1 MADVIITVD
10 GKKIT
15 APAGTL
21 LIEVC
26 KSAGIEIPAFCYYPG
41 LSLQAACRMCVVR
54 QEKVP
59 KLQTACTTQVAE
71 GQVFF
76 TDTPEVIQARKATLQ
91 LLLGNHPL
99 DCPVCDAGGE
109 CELQDMTFKYGAAD
123 SFYAEPKNHRE
134 EQKWS
139 PVVYFDRPRCI
150 LCYRC
155 VRMCGEGMDVF
166 ALAVENR
173 GSSSIIAPNV
183 PAQLAP
189 DNLAHLD
196 CEQCGMCIDAC
207 PVGALTSG
215 AYRYKT
221 RPWEMNHVAT
231 ICTHCGD
238 GCKTTLGVRS
248 TADGSEIVRGDN
260 RDKSGINGDFL
271 CNKGRYAFDF
281 ANNDA
286 RITQPMVRQPNGELK
301 SASWEEALTL
311 VGKKFAELRDSRGG
325 KTIGVIGG
333 NRLTNEE
340 AYLLQKFARSVL
352 HTNNID
358 HHRTADYVTFA
369 QSLAGTT
376 DRTASLRETLTAK
389 AVLLVGGDPTNQ
401 SPATAW
407 NLRTNV
413 RLNRAK
419 LYIANTAEIKLRR
432 QAKVFVHLA
441 EYGYGPLAAYLSGDD
456 AAASATAADATSL
469 ASFRDAVKAEESLL
483 ILIGNEL
490 RGAELKRLIDFGL
503 TLPNAK
509 FALLADYANS
519 RGAADMGL
527 LPDLLP
533 GYTPIGPIDTQD
545 PGSKIAI
552 EYSSPTTPG
561 LDLVEIF
568 DAASAGNLSALYVVG
583 ANPVA
588 RYDVDPAAL
597 KNTFVVVQEM
607 FLTET
612 AALADVILPAANL
625 YEKSGSV
632 TNSYGDLQQVKKA
645 ADRAGVRTDF
655 EMIVRIADKMGA
667 DVRALVPFGQ
677 ATAGTRADMGQT
689 RGVQA
694 GEADRYAVWLTANNL
709 EPRLS
714 PFDPSA
720 ILDEIQRLV
729 PGYGDLLRLQL
740 LSGNDQ
746 HLQPAAVPI
755 KDNAGLVQISNR
767 RDLVLPA
774 GDTLFTSGSLTR
786 YSASLNDLQQHQPRQ
801 TQIQTDQTSV
811 E

>member
-1 MADVIITVD
+1 MPDVTITVD

-21 LIEVC
+21 LIEAC
-26 KSAGIEIPAFCYYPG
+26 KTAGIEIPAFCYYPG
-41 LSLQAACRMCVVR
+41 LSLQAACRMCLVR

-59 KLQTACTTQVAE
+59 KLQTACTTQIAD

-76 TDTPEVIQARKATLQ
+76 TDTPEVIQARKAMLQ
-91 LLLGNHPL
+91 LVLGNHPL

-123 SFYAEPKNHRE
+123 SFFAEPKNHRE
-134 EQKWS
+134 EQQWS

-155 VRMCGEGMDVF
+155 VRVCGEGMDVF

-173 GSSSIIAPNV
+173 NSSSIIAPNV
-183 PAQLAP
+183 PAQLSP

-196 CEQCGMCIDAC
+196 CEQCGMCIDIC

-215 AYRYKT
+215 PYRYKT

-231 ICTHCGD
+231 VCTHCGD

-248 TADGSEIVRGDN
+248 TADGSQIVRGDN

-281 ANNDA
+281 ANSTE
-286 RITQPMVRQPNGELK
+286 RIVTPLVRQPNGELK
-301 SASWEEALTL
+301 PASWEEALTL
-311 VGKKFAELRDSRGG
+311 VGKKFAELRDARGG
-325 KTIGVIGG
+325 KSIGVLGG

-358 HHRTADYVTFA
+358 HHRTADYVAFA
-369 QSLAGTT
+369 QSLASTT
-376 DRTASLRETLTAK
+376 DRAASLHETLTAK

-419 LYIANTAEIKLRR
+419 LYIANTAAIKLRR
-432 QAKVFVHLA
+432 QAKAFLHLA
-441 EYGYGPLAAYLSGDD
+441 EFGYGPLAAYLAGDD
-456 AAASATAADATSL
+456 SAAHAAAADTASL
-469 ASFRDAVKAEESLL
+469 AGFRDAVRSEESLL
-483 ILIGNEL
+483 ILIGNDL
-490 RGAELKRLIDFGL
+490 RGADLKRLIDFGL
-503 TLPNAK
+503 ALPNAK

-519 RGAADMGL
+519 RGASDMGL

-533 GYTPIGPIDTQD
+533 GYTPIGPIDTND
-545 PGSKIAI
+545 PTSRIAI
-552 EYSSPTTPG
+552 EYGSPTTPG
-561 LDLVEIF
+561 LNLLEMF
-568 DAASAGNLSALYVVG
+568 DAATHGNLSALYVVG

-588 RYDVDPAAL
+588 RYEIDPATL
-597 KNTFVVVQEM
+597 KNTFLVVQEM

-612 AALADVILPAANL
+612 AALADVVLPAANL

-655 EMIVRIADKMGA
+655 EMIVRIADKMSA
-667 DVRALVPFGQ
+667 DVRKLVPFGESSN
-677 ATAGTRADMGQT
+677 TESTRADMGQT
-689 RGVQA
+689 RGA
-694 GEADRYAVWLTANNL
+694 HSGEADRHAIWLTVQNL

-720 ILDEIQRLV
+720 IFDEIQRLV
-729 PGYGDLLRLQL
+729 PGYALLRLQL
-740 LSGNDQ
+740 LSGNAP
-746 HLQPAAVPI
+746 HLQPAATAP
-755 KDNAGLVQISNR
+755 LVQIGAR

-774 GDTLFTSGSLTR
+774 NDTLFTSGSLGR
-786 YSASLNDLQQHQPRQ
+786 YSAALRELQQYQPRQ
-801 TQIQTDQTSV
+801 PVAQIDERATSV
-811 E
+811 